1 MKRFAATA
9 CAAALLGF
17 APLPASA
24 SDAIEIEI
32 TDIDPVHTP
41 GEPLSVEVT
50 VTNPG
55 PAREAV
61 SLDLT
66 AQTTVPLYRSS
77 VTSWISDDT
86 VTSSMLTLDRRSI
99 DLPTGRTTIDIDV
112 PREVLTWGNTSVSWG
127 PRGVQAALSFDE
139 ATIVDRTFLT
149 TEPSFDQEPM
159 SFTAL
164 VPLTIAND
172 ELVQVPTTSERYGQS
187 IEALSAG
194 DLGPDEVLPD
204 PVTSA
209 VRDAA
214 GRVTADI
221 DDLTSPG
228 ITLALDS
235 AFAALDTVDLTQ
247 ESLSA
252 FTDGD
257 GHELIMLPALDADLS
272 AWAGTGE
279 DLFFLSHV
287 AQAEQSRQVLSGRNI
302 PARSDVLYTPGSVT
316 ASVAELGIAHGSNLL
331 VVPRSDVPAVEEPN
345 WTPSAHALL
354 DDVGTEAVLVDD
366 ELSALLAGESEL
378 TELDRRQTLL
388 ALTAVHYRERPND
401 HRPLVLSLPRG
412 DDLAVTVS
420 DVNAML
426 DVLDDTSWL
435 AGVTLSDIEE
445 LPFDPFAREDLSSGR
460 SDTSAL
466 TPALIDSLTTAGD
479 AIVAIGDLTSH
490 PLLFEDAAST
500 TYRIAG
506 SWSWTAG
513 PGELSNRV
521 GSVQALSGSL
531 TSALKVQSS
540 STINLISQ
548 ASEFP
553 VHITSTLP
561 LPIEV
566 EVDVVSE
573 DRRLQFEVVT
583 TTLQP
588 NTTTTIG
595 IPVKAVGSGNVR
607 TQVDIVG
614 PDGSVLGTGA
624 EIDIRVR
631 ADWENVGTAILA
643 GLVLLVLII
652 GVIRSARRGTRT
664 QPLSETDIQE
674 LED

>member
-1 MKRFAATA
+1 MKRLAAAA

-235 AFAALDTVDLTQ
+235 AFVALDTVDLTQ

-490 PLLFEDAAST
+490 PLLFEDAATT

>member
-1 MKRFAATA
+1 MKRLAAAA

-235 AFAALDTVDLTQ
+235 AFVALDTVDLTQ

-378 TELDRRQTLL
+378 SELDRRQTLL

-490 PLLFEDAAST
+490 PLLFEDAATT

>member
-1 MKRFAATA
+1 MKRLAAAA

-24 SDAIEIEI
+24 SDAIGIEI

-235 AFAALDTVDLTQ
+235 AFVALDTVDLTQ

-378 TELDRRQTLL
+378 SELDRRQTLL

-490 PLLFEDAAST
+490 PLLFEDAATT

>member
-1 MKRFAATA
+1 MKRLAAAA

-17 APLPASA
+17 APLPAAA
-24 SDAIEIEI
+24 SDAIGIEI

-426 DVLDDTSWL
+426 DVLDDSSWL

-445 LPFDPFAREDLSSGR
+445 LPFDPFAREDLSSSR

-490 PLLFEDAAST
+490 PLLFEDAATT

>member
-1 MKRFAATA
+1 MKRLAAAA

-490 PLLFEDAAST
+490 PLLFEDAATT

>member
-1 MKRFAATA
+1 MKRLAAAA

-17 APLPASA
+17 APLPAAA
-24 SDAIEIEI
+24 SDAIGIEI

-426 DVLDDTSWL
+426 DVLDDSSWL

-490 PLLFEDAAST
+490 PLLFEDAATT

-531 TSALKVQSS
+531 TSALEVQSS

-566 EVDVVSE
+566 KVDVVSE

-614 PDGSVLGTGA
+614 PDGTVLGTGA

>member
-1 MKRFAATA
+1 M
-9 CAAALLGF
+9 LGF

>member
-1 MKRFAATA
+1 MKRLAAAA

-24 SDAIEIEI
+24 SDAIGIEI

-112 PREVLTWGNTSVSWG
+112 PREVITWGNTSVSWG

-490 PLLFEDAAST
+490 PLLFEDAATT

>member
-1 MKRFAATA
+1 MKRLAAAA

-17 APLPASA
+17 APLPAAA
-24 SDAIEIEI
+24 SDAIGIEI

-426 DVLDDTSWL
+426 DVLDDSSWL

-490 PLLFEDAAST
+490 PLLFEDAATT

-531 TSALKVQSS
+531 TSALEVQSS

-566 EVDVVSE
+566 KVDVVSE

>member
-1 MKRFAATA
+1 MKRLAAAA

-24 SDAIEIEI
+24 SDAIGIEI

-490 PLLFEDAAST
+490 PLLFEDAATT

>member
-1 MKRFAATA
+1 MKRLAAAA